1 MDIEVA
7 WAQNDSTDMLVA
19 NVLKQLPEQRIPTI
33 LFVFFNANHNAELIR
48 HIINTRIKTVMLM
61 ASSSHGAF
69 ANTPHNANAN
79 ADLTVFAVYDAQG
92 HYGTGS
98 SSVTENPAR
107 EAARQATLAALEQSQ
122 VPYEAPVMLW
132 CAMPSGCEEDL
143 LTGIADIVGA
153 HIPVFGGTIADND
166 INGDW
171 FGGNAQQGGEDH
183 VTIAAL
189 YPSVALGASYSSG
202 YSPGPHICKVTAV
215 EGRTITHLDNAPAAG
230 VYNSLTQNSID
241 SMLAGGSILPLTTLQ
256 PLGRP
261 IPSPA
266 GLPEY
271 LLKHPDAV
279 TVRGGLSMFSK
290 VEVDTNLVVMQGSIE
305 SLIERAEKVVANAIA
320 LLPDHSEPAGVL
332 LVYCA
337 GCMFTVAERLTVM
350 LAQVRERFPAL
361 PIAGIYTFGEQGRF
375 LDGHNRHGN
384 LMISAVAFAK

>member
-19 NVLKQLPEQRIPTI
+19 NVLRQLPEQRTPSI

-48 HIINTRIKTVMLM
+48 HIINTRLKTVILM

-69 ANTPHNANAN
+69 ANTPDSANAA
-79 ADLTVFAVYDAQG
+79 ADLTVFAVYDEQG

-98 SSVTENPAR
+98 VSVTDMSAQ
-107 EAARQATLAALEQSQ
+107 EAARQATLAALENSQ
-122 VPYEAPVMLW
+122 VPYEAPAMLW
-132 CAMPSGCEEDL
+132 CAMPSGCEEAL
-143 LTGIADIVGA
+143 LAGIADIVGE

-171 FGGNAQQGGEDH
+171 FGGDAHQGGCDY

-189 YPSVALGASYSSG
+189 YPSQAPGASYSSG
-202 YSPGPHICKVTAV
+202 YSPGSQACKVTAIQA
-215 EGRTITHLDNAPAAG
+215 RNITHLNNAPAAE
-230 VYNSLTQNSID
+230 VYNGLTQNSIG
-241 SMLAGGSILPLTTLQ
+241 SMLAGGSILALTTLQ
-256 PLGRP
+256 PLGRV

-271 LLKHPDAV
+271 LLSHPDAV
-279 TVRGGLSMFSK
+279 TAQGGLSLFSQ
-290 VEVDTNLVVMQGSIE
+290 VEVDTNLVVMQGSVE
-305 SLIERAEKVVANAIA
+305 SLIERAEKVIANAIA
-320 LLPDHSEPAGVL
+320 LLPDQSEPAGVL

-337 GCMFTVAERLTVM
+337 GCMFTVAEQLPAM
-350 LAQVRERFPAL
+350 LARVRARFPAL